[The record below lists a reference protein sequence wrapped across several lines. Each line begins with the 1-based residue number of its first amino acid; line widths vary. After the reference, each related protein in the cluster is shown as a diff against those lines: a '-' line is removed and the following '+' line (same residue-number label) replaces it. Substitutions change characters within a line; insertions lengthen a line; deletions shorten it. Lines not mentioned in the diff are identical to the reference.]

1 MVDIDKDHMAAFLAW
16 QDQNVEN
23 GITTWSVV
31 EGSPEEKVQAIFDS
45 TAFWINIG
53 DNPTEWHS
61 VQVDGEWLSYVD
73 PEDTVEDEETELE
86 VPSGDRVTMTRQDC
100 IDDLV
105 EKDNPEVQVCYK
117 EGI

>member
-1 MVDIDKDHMAAFLAW
+1 MVNINEEHLNAFLAW
-16 QDQNVEN
+16 QNQQVEN
-23 GITTWSVV
+23 GITTWTVV
-31 EGSPEEKVQAIFDS
+31 EGTPEEKAQAMFNS

-61 VQVDGEWLSYVD
+61 VQVDGDSFSYVD

-86 VPSGDRVTMTRQDC
+86 VPSGDRVTMTRQEC

-105 EKDNPEVQVCYK
+105 EHDNPEVQVCYK
-117 EGI
+117 EGV

>member
-1 MVDIDKDHMAAFLAW
+1 M
-16 QDQNVEN
+16 
-23 GITTWSVV
+23 
-31 EGSPEEKVQAIFDS
+31 DS
-45 TAFWINIG
+45 
-53 DNPTEWHS
+53 
-61 VQVDGEWLSYVD
+61 
-73 PEDTVEDEETELE
+73 EDTVEDEETELE